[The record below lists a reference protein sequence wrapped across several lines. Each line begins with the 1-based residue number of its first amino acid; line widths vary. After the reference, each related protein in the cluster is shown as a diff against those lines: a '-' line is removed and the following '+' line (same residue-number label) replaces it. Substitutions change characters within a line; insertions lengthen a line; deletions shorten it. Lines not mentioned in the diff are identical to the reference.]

1 MWMRETD
8 KLTTIKA
15 YYTTYMHPENHTFLK
30 PLARAWKRWTFVY
43 MDKVTHAG
51 LTLVLAVYCPLV
63 SSFWMIMPN
72 TENTGSCSNA
82 KWARMTESD
91 WLCSTIEYQLY
102 PIWAMYV
109 DHSSL
114 SGFQLFHGAR
124 LLSEKLSTAASRHVS
139 PTITTDCWL
148 SQVRGVALQNF
159 GCQTKCSDSHNNDM
173 TQCADGCRDRRRR
186 GAEGM

>member
-1 MWMRETD
+1 MDVR
-8 KLTTIKA
+8 L
-15 YYTTYMHPENHTFLK
+15 YGQSHTRRFL
-30 PLARAWKRWTFVY
+30 RYFRQFFVHLFPASQWSCR
-43 MDKVTHAG
+43 TQR
-51 LTLVLAVYCPLV
+51 TQ
-63 SSFWMIMPN
+63 
-72 TENTGSCSNA
+72 GSCSNA
-82 KWARMTESD
+82 KWAWMTESN

-148 SQVRGVALQNF
+148 SQVRGVALQEF
-159 GCQTKCSDSHNNDM
+159 GCQTKRPDSHNNDM